1 MRSLFS
7 MTTTTTTTTTILP
20 RTTPLVVFSRHHHRA
35 VEVDARSGIFACQ
48 TTRSSVTGTR
58 TWKEDPIVVVDAS
71 LWYRAAPLFFFMT
84 SVCRI
89 AGFVCFLSF
98 FLFFR
103 RLFFFGPFFS
113 GFLPRPPRRRDF
125 SFPRRATKNVR
136 KQNKSRNTFCV
147 LRIY

>member
-1 MRSLFS
+1 

-58 TWKEDPIVVVDAS
+58 TWKKTPS
-71 LWYRAAPLFFFMT
+71 LLSMLLFGIALRRSFFFYDKCV
-84 SVCRI
+84 SYRGI
-89 AGFVCFLSF
+89 RLFFLSF
-98 FLFFR
+98 FSFLSR
-103 RLFFFGPFFS
+103 RLFFFGPVLFL